1 MVTEN
6 TCATNAIKQVE
17 NHSREYQLGSGN
29 LCVLS
34 CVRLF
39 EALGAVVYLCMGFSR
54 QEYWREVPFPPRRC
68 LPDPGMEP
76 ASLASPVL
84 AGRFFTCNTT

>member
-29 LCVLS
+29 LCVFS

-54 QEYWREVPFPPRRC
+54 QEY
-68 LPDPGMEP
+68 
-76 ASLASPVL
+76 
-84 AGRFFTCNTT
+84 